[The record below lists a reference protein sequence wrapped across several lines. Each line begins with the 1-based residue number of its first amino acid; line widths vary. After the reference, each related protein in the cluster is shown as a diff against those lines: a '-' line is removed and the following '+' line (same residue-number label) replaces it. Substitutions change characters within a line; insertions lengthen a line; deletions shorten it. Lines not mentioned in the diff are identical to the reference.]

1 MIPVVLLVVLAIIT
15 WVVASE
21 GIWGSAIT
29 FLSVVFAG
37 LIAMN
42 FFEPVAGMLDAQVP
56 SWRNRFDFIALVGI
70 FAIVVSV
77 MRELAARIAP
87 VSIEVHPYF
96 YQGGRWGF
104 AAATGYVTVAILLT
118 AIHTVNIP
126 YRAYWGFRP
135 EGKNLME
142 ISAPD
147 RQWIAFT
154 QHVSENIFPK
164 MQVTKHVQQGWDDRH
179 VRIFDGMRMPKAG
192 KREAEYFPTFIV
204 RYTARRVG
212 SKPLAV
218 PAPAPVGSGG
228 GEAAPG
234 GGGGPAAL

>member
-29 FLSVVFAG
+29 FLSAVFAG

-56 SWRNRFDFIALVGI
+56 SWRNRFDFLALVGI

-96 YQGGRWGF
+96 YQGGRWVF
-104 AAATGYVTVAILLT
+104 AAATGYVTVGILLT

-126 YRAYWGFRP
+126 SRA
-135 EGKNLME
+135 
-142 ISAPD
+142 
-147 RQWIAFT
+147 
-154 QHVSENIFPK
+154 
-164 MQVTKHVQQGWDDRH
+164 
-179 VRIFDGMRMPKAG
+179 
-192 KREAEYFPTFIV
+192 
-204 RYTARRVG
+204 
-212 SKPLAV
+212 
-218 PAPAPVGSGG
+218 
-228 GEAAPG
+228 
-234 GGGGPAAL
+234 